1 MERTIQPK
9 ISVVIPFKNAEKYLA
24 ESIESVINQKCNFS
38 FEVIVVDD
46 NSTDTSLN
54 IAESFAGSVVL
65 THKSNG
71 VGISDALNLG
81 VQQSKSDLIARH
93 DADDIMQQG
102 RLQSQFDFML
112 ANPDHV
118 LLGGQISYIGKIG
131 EFETPNYYPSTS
143 DELESWLAKGCY
155 LAHPTV
161 VFRKDKFEEVGG
173 YKRANDGAE
182 DYDLWLRLS
191 EVGKIANLEI
201 VLTQYRKHNQQVTN
215 KNWVRTHLRTLKV
228 RLFWVFKIR
237 KICSPNSKNMNAMHI
252 SRLQILKYLIIEI
265 VYFSVTQIRS
275 IVRK

>member
-118 LLGGQISYIGKIG
+118 LLGGQISYIGEIG

-173 YKRANDGAE
+173 YKRGNDGAE

-237 KICSPNSKNMNAMHI
+237 NFFSPNSTKLNAMHI
-252 SRLQILKYLIIEI
+252 SRMQILKYLIIEI
-265 VYFSVTQIRS
+265 VHFSVTQIRS

>member
-118 LLGGQISYIGKIG
+118 LLGGQISYIGEIG

-237 KICSPNSKNMNAMHI
+237 KICSPNSKNLNAMHI
-252 SRLQILKYLIIEI
+252 SRLQTLKYLIIEI

>member
-1 MERTIQPK
+1 
-9 ISVVIPFKNAEKYLA
+9 
-24 ESIESVINQKCNFS
+24 
-38 FEVIVVDD
+38 
-46 NSTDTSLN
+46 
-54 IAESFAGSVVL
+54 
-65 THKSNG
+65 
-71 VGISDALNLG
+71 
-81 VQQSKSDLIARH
+81 
-93 DADDIMQQG
+93 MQQG

-118 LLGGQISYIGKIG
+118 LLGGQISYIGEIG

-237 KICSPNSKNMNAMHI
+237 KICSPNSKNLNAMHI

>member
-46 NSTDTSLN
+46 NSTDKSLT

-118 LLGGQISYIGKIG
+118 LLGGQISYIGEIG

-237 KICSPNSKNMNAMHI
+237 KICSPNSKNLNAMHI